1 MSISTHSINIKGNF
15 MRIFRKVLI
24 ALLAMSI
31 FSNANAR
38 IAISRTA
45 YLGPTYVVSIVYLI
59 EDDGSIRDLK
69 TGLIVTKQQAV
80 DAIPTVAP
88 ILVGIIIGAV
98 GGASVAIY
106 NGADAKQAL
115 IAGFFGG
122 VSGYYGALA
131 TLSGWFGVAVY
142 GSGAIG
148 SQLVGNVAIGPI
160 TVVQINEPTTPAI
173 DYSDFYDFENVGW
186 W

>member
-1 MSISTHSINIKGNF
+1 MT
-15 MRIFRKVLI
+15 
-24 ALLAMSI
+24 
-31 FSNANAR
+31 
-38 IAISRTA
+38 AI
-45 YLGPTYVVSIVYLI
+45 LQ
-59 EDDGSIRDLK
+59 DL
-69 TGLIVTKQQAV
+69 TPMPL
-80 DAIPTVAP
+80 
-88 ILVGIIIGAV
+88 
-98 GGASVAIY
+98 
-106 NGADAKQAL
+106 
-115 IAGFFGG
+115 GG